1 MNQTMKRP
9 SSWLATGIQ
18 MNPADKNRLFHFT
31 HELQSR
37 LEHLLEKRKMEGLV
51 SDEEAELAGLLE
63 LDRIFSF
70 INAKFA
76 SQPWPFANSPNGSAS
91 IFRY

>member
-1 MNQTMKRP
+1 MNQTVRQP

-18 MNPADKNRLFHFT
+18 INPADKYRLFHFT
-31 HELQSR
+31 DELQAR
-37 LEHLLEKRKMEGLV
+37 LERLLEKRKLTALV
-51 SDEEAELAGLLE
+51 ADEEAELAGLLE

-76 SQPWPFANSPNGSAS
+76 SQSG
-91 IFRY
+91 

>member
-1 MNQTMKRP
+1 MNQTMKQP

-18 MNPADKNRLFHFT
+18 MNPADQYRLFHFT
-31 HELQSR
+31 DELQAR
-37 LEHLLEKRKMEGLV
+37 LESLLEKRKLTELV
-51 SDEEAELAGLLE
+51 ADEEAELAGLLE

-76 SQPWPFANSPNGSAS
+76 SQP
-91 IFRY
+91 